1 MKKHLKIDKIFL
13 ASVIILS
20 LGGFFIFTS
29 ASLGLLA
36 QTHSIFG
43 SVTMTQFVSLI
54 FGLIAFYVIS
64 KIPYTF
70 WKKNAFYLLIAAILL
85 NCVLFI
91 HSLTLTS
98 GGAGRWIN
106 LKFITL
112 QPSEF
117 LKIAFII
124 YFAGWLS
131 RVKDKVTTFK
141 QGILPF
147 LILTAVL
154 GGLLLAQSDTFTLA
168 VIIVTGGGMLI
179 ASGAK
184 LSHMGLIVLIA
195 VVVVSGV
202 VVARPYARQRIVT
215 YLNPAAD
222 PQGAGYQIQQSLIAV
237 GSGGVFGRGYGQS
250 VQKFGYLPEPTGDS
264 IFAVEAEE
272 FGFLG
277 AVSLIA
283 LFVLFA
289 ARSFKIATH
298 APDSFARLTVLGI
311 AILVVVESFVNISA
325 MLGVIPLTGKPLLFV
340 SHGGTALIIILA
352 AVGII
357 ANISK
362 YQKK

>member
-1 MKKHLKIDKIFL
+1 MKKSQKIDRIFL
-13 ASVIILS
+13 VSVIVLS

-36 QTHSIFG
+36 KTNSIFG
-43 SVTMTQFVSLI
+43 SVTMTQFVSFIL
-54 FGLIAFYVIS
+54 GLAAFYIVS

-70 WKKNAFYLLIAAILL
+70 WKKNAFYILIAAIAL

-91 HSLTLTS
+91 HSLTLVS

-106 LKFITL
+106 LRFITL

-124 YFAGWLS
+124 YFAAWLAH
-131 RVKDKVTTFK
+131 VKDKVSTFK
-141 QGILPF
+141 KGILPF
-147 LILTAVL
+147 LIIATIL
-154 GGLLLAQSDTFTLA
+154 GGLLLAQSDTFTLI
-168 VIIVTGGGMLI
+168 VIVVTGGVMLI

-184 LSHMGLIVLIA
+184 LSHIGLIILVAA
-195 VVVVSGV
+195 VVLGGV
-202 VVARPYARQRIVT
+202 VLARPYTRQRIET
-215 YLNPAAD
+215 YLNPTAD
-222 PQGAGYQIQQSLIAV
+222 PRGAGYQIQQSLIAI

-250 VQKFGYLPEPTGDS
+250 IQKFGYLPEPTGDS

-272 FGFLG
+272 FGFAG
-277 AVSLIA
+277 AVALIA
-283 LFVLFA
+283 LFLLFVS
-289 ARSFKIATH
+289 RSFKIAVR
-298 APDSFARLTVLGI
+298 APDSFSRLTVLGI
-311 AILVVVESFVNISA
+311 SILVIVESFVNISA

-340 SHGGTALIIILA
+340 SHGGTALIIILG

-362 YQKK
+362 FQRR

>member
-1 MKKHLKIDKIFL
+1 MVL
-13 ASVIILS
+13 A

-36 QTHSIFG
+36 QTNSIFG
-43 SVTMTQFVSLI
+43 SVTMTQFVSLVV
-54 FGLIAFYVIS
+54 GLAAFYITS

-70 WKKNAFYLLIAAILL
+70 WKKNAFYILVAAIAL

-91 HSLTLTS
+91 HALTLTS

-106 LKFITL
+106 LKFFTL

-124 YFAGWLS
+124 YFAAWLAHAKD
-131 RVKDKVTTFK
+131 RVATFK

-147 LILTAVL
+147 LILTGIL
-154 GGLLLAQSDTFTLA
+154 GGLLLAQTDTFTLA
-168 VIIVTGGGMLI
+168 VIVVTGSAMLV

-184 LSHMGLIVLIA
+184 LSHLGLIALIGIM
-195 VVVVSGV
+195 VVGGV
-202 VVARPYARQRIVT
+202 VMARPYARQRIVT
-215 YLNPAAD
+215 YLNPSAD
-222 PQGAGYQIQQSLIAV
+222 PRGSGYQIQQSLIAI
-237 GSGGVFGRGYGQS
+237 GSGGIFGRGYGQS

-272 FGFLG
+272 FGFAG

-283 LFVLFA
+283 LFVLFV
-289 ARSFKIATH
+289 ARSFKIAVRS
-298 APDSFARLTVLGI
+298 PDNFARLTVLGI
-311 AILVVVESFVNISA
+311 AILVVVESFVNVSA

>member
-1 MKKHLKIDKIFL
+1 MKKSAKIDRIFL
-13 ASVIILS
+13 ASVIVLA

-36 QTHSIFG
+36 QTNSIFG

-54 FGLIAFYVIS
+54 LGLVAFYVAS

-70 WKKNAFYLLIAAILL
+70 WKKNAFYILVAAIAL

-91 HSLTLTS
+91 HALTLTS

-106 LKFITL
+106 LKFVTL

-124 YFAGWLS
+124 YFAAWLAH
-131 RVKDKVTTFK
+131 VKDKVSTFK

-147 LILTAVL
+147 LFLCLIL

-168 VIIVTGGGMLI
+168 VIVVTGGGMLI

-184 LSHMGLIVLIA
+184 LSHLGLIVLIGA
-195 VVVVSGV
+195 LVVGGV
-202 VVARPYARQRIVT
+202 VATRPYARQRIVT

-222 PQGAGYQIQQSLIAV
+222 PQGSGYQIQQSLIAI
-237 GSGGVFGRGYGQS
+237 GSGGIFGRGYGQS

-272 FGFLG
+272 FGFAG
-277 AVSLIA
+277 AVALIA

-289 ARSFKIATH
+289 ARSFKIATR
-298 APDSFARLTVLGI
+298 APDNFARLTVLGI
-311 AILVVVESFVNISA
+311 SMLVVVESFVNISA

-352 AVGII
+352 AVGVI